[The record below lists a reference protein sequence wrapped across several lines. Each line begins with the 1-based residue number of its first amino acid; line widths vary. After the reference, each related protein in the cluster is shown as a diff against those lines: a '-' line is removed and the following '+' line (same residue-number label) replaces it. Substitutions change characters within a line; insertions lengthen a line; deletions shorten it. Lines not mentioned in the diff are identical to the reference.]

1 MARINTKPAPAD
13 EPVRTAPYDANV
25 DERILAKRR
34 AQGLIAPESAPSA
47 PVEAAA
53 APAAE

>member
-13 EPVRTAPYDANV
+13 EPVRTAAYDANT
-25 DERILAKRR
+25 DPRILAKRQ
-34 AQGLIAPESAPSA
+34 AQGLIPADSAASA
-47 PVEAAA
+47 PVEVLA